1 MDCVKRHSISIHTV
15 HLQKNPHRAGLETP
29 DGGGGW
35 LGHPGQGE
43 SGGSDAGEGRHGAGL
58 GGLGGLK

>member
-1 MDCVKRHSISIHTV
+1 MSICNNT
-15 HLQKNPHRAGLETP
+15 HRAGLETP

-35 LGHPGQGE
+35 LSHPGQGE
-43 SGGSDAGEGRHGAGL
+43 SGGCDTGEGRHGAGL